1 MKRVIMLGLMYICT
15 IILVLGGM
23 YLLTETM
30 EVLARVAFGV

>member
-1 MKRVIMLGLMYICT
+1 MKRVIMLGLMYIMS
-15 IILVLGGM
+15 IIFVLGSM